1 MAASCPGGS
10 RPAQREKNRL
20 LAFWNQH
27 EIKANHGIF
36 FKTAIALT
44 QVIKRWQTAGRG
56 FDFQDRTDT
65 KGLKCLRKT
74 EEGKENVT
82 VPIYE
87 GEVRCCLQLVCMR
100 NRKPLTSWARFS
112 PLRRSLSR
120 APDKTTMLRRL
131 HENQK
136 FAQWDGW
143 LAQLGHLPIRVNVSL
158 HFNLARPAGSSKSRR
173 YNQRMRK
180 RCWLGSTFY
189 SLIKVDSGGKV
200 TFLPETGFFHINRT
214 LNSLF

>member
-10 RPAQREKNRL
+10 RPAHRKKNRL

-27 EIKANHGIF
+27 EIKTNHGIF

-82 VPIYE
+82 VPFYE
-87 GEVRCCLQLVCMR
+87 GEVRYCLQLVCIR
-100 NRKPLTSWARFS
+100 NRKPLPSWARVF
-112 PLRRSLSR
+112 LRFRRR
-120 APDKTTMLRRL
+120 APDKTAMLRRL

-136 FAQWDGW
+136 FALWDGW
-143 LAQLGHLPIRVNVSL
+143 LAQLGHLPSRANVSP
-158 HFNLARPAGSSKSRR
+158 HFG
-173 YNQRMRK
+173 
-180 RCWLGSTFY
+180 
-189 SLIKVDSGGKV
+189 
-200 TFLPETGFFHINRT
+200 
-214 LNSLF
+214 